1 MMKGV
6 THAHLGP
13 ISIIQS
19 FQMSPIPQTSF
30 LLGTF
35 FVASYSKTALAMFL
49 WILDFIFNFC
59 FQKEGFERM
68 EDNTTVKKECA
79 DILSILSMTMSDK
92 NDCLKYKL
100 LGNR

>member
-1 MMKGV
+1 
-6 THAHLGP
+6 
-13 ISIIQS
+13 
-19 FQMSPIPQTSF
+19 
-30 LLGTF
+30 
-35 FVASYSKTALAMFL
+35 
-49 WILDFIFNFC
+49 
-59 FQKEGFERM
+59 M